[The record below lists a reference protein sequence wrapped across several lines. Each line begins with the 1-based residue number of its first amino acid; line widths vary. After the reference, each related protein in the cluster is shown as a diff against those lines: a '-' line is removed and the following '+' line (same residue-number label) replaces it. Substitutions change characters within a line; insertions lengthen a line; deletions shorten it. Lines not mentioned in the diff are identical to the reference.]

1 MKLSKKQQLA
11 FFLESAKFA
20 FKQAHIGI
28 MTDYHKGELNGLAIA
43 YLAVSG
49 TRSNDID
56 SMINQVNNL

>member
-20 FKQAHIGI
+20 HKQALAGI
-28 MTDYHKGELNGLAIA
+28 SVDYHKGELNGLTMA

-49 TRSNDID
+49 TRSNEID
-56 SMINQVNNL
+56 GMINELTI